1 MKILVENEHP
11 LNTPSFMGTDAEKI
25 AVLGYWSGMISHL
38 RSMNMIVI
46 SHENKL
52 AIINQLKSE
61 LELINIEV
69 NNATAHP
76 VVHPDGSTEMSQ
88 VTTDQPTAVATSAAV
103 TAPENVVDLTAT
115 ESKATS
121 KIPVAEAM
129 QRLAGT
135 YYSNQAKARSNA
147 KK

>member
-1 MKILVENEHP
+1 MKILTENEHP
-11 LNTPSFMGTDAEKI
+11 LNTPAFIGTDAEKI
-25 AVLGYWSGMISHL
+25 AVIGYWAGMISHM

-52 AIINQLKSE
+52 AIIAQMKKE
-61 LELINIEV
+61 LELIDIEV
-69 NNATAHP
+69 NNDTAHP

-88 VTTDQPTAVATSAAV
+88 LST
-103 TAPENVVDLTAT
+103 TAPTMDAAPTVAPKEIVVDLTT
-115 ESKATS
+115 NESQFNP
-121 KIPVAEAM
+121 KISIKEQM

-135 YYSNQAKARSNA
+135 HYSNKS

>member
-11 LNTPSFMGTDAEKI
+11 LNSPSFIGIDAEKI
-25 AVLGYWSGMISHL
+25 AVLGYWAGMISHL

-52 AIINQLKSE
+52 AIIAQLKKE
-61 LELINIEV
+61 LELIDVEV
-69 NNATAHP
+69 NNDTAHP

-88 VTTDQPTAVATSAAV
+88 LPSSPNMGVTPTPIEV
-103 TAPENVVDLTAT
+103 PKEIVVDLTSN
-115 ESKATS
+115 ESQFNP
-121 KIPVAEAM
+121 KISIKEQM

-135 YYSNQAKARSNA
+135 HYLNKS

>member
-11 LNTPSFMGTDAEKI
+11 LNSPSFIGTDAEKI
-25 AVLGYWSGMISHL
+25 AVLGYWAGMISHI

-52 AIINQLKSE
+52 AIIAQLKKE
-61 LELINIEV
+61 LELIDIEV
-69 NNATAHP
+69 NNDSAHP

-88 VTTDQPTAVATSAAV
+88 LTTTSPNIDDAPTVV
-103 TAPENVVDLTAT
+103 PNEVVVDLTT
-115 ESKATS
+115 NESQFNP
-121 KIPVAEAM
+121 KISIKEQM

-135 YYSNQAKARSNA
+135 HYLNKS